1 MKIHFPYTAKSHR
14 TFSFRMIAKR
24 IRSCVY
30 GAAGMLVCAGL
41 LQFNCCV
48 SCTNMNISTVC
59 NIHASTFQLT
69 ASSSILPHLLKIQL
83 GTTLIRPNEQMETS
97 TACGVRGRETPCH
110 RVCACAMMSYVVN
123 QVGLS
128 AVAHVCN
135 CICL

>member
-1 MKIHFPYTAKSHR
+1 
-14 TFSFRMIAKR
+14 MIANL
-24 IRSCVY
+24 IRSYVY
-30 GAAGMLVCAGL
+30 WAAGMLVCAGL

-97 TACGVRGRETPCH
+97 TACGVRGGGTPCR
-110 RVCACAMMSYVVN
+110 RVCALAMVSYVLN
-123 QVGLS
+123 QLRLF
-128 AVAHVCN
+128 AVAHICN
-135 CICL
+135 